1 MYRIFSK
8 LATLSS
14 LLCIEEIF
22 FRFCLVAFEVV
33 LSSKVHWFEMK
44 ELANQNS
51 SSASS
56 NPYFQLSFEEIVS
69 FAPIF
74 GKCKKPL
81 RGSIRRGMTI
91 NVICLFGISTFA
103 MAMVT
108 LSVLL
113 IKWMIP
119 WRLKEMSMRVSVT
132 NSFILILR
140 LYVQFD
146 IPQ

>member
-1 MYRIFSK
+1 MYHIFSK

-51 SSASS
+51 SSS

-103 MAMVT
+103 MVMVT

-132 NSFILILR
+132 NSFILR
-140 LYVQFD
+140 LCVQFD

>member
-1 MYRIFSK
+1 
-8 LATLSS
+8 
-14 LLCIEEIF
+14 
-22 FRFCLVAFEVV
+22 
-33 LSSKVHWFEMK
+33 MK

-113 IKWMIP
+113 
-119 WRLKEMSMRVSVT
+119 ESVT
-132 NSFILILR
+132 A
-140 LYVQFD
+140 LYERHFWLKVLKIVLD
-146 IPQ
+146 SESSEM

>member
-1 MYRIFSK
+1 MYHIFSK

-51 SSASS
+51 SSS

-103 MAMVT
+103 TPIVT

-132 NSFILILR
+132 NSFILR

>member
-1 MYRIFSK
+1 MYHTFSK
-8 LATLSS
+8 LATLSG

-51 SSASS
+51 SPSL

-81 RGSIRRGMTI
+81 TGLIWRRMMIGVIGSVYLLLALLVSDSGIFASKM
-91 NVICLFGISTFA
+91 NVSLGVNRDENEGQCHQFFPFIYNSTFH
-103 MAMVT
+103 
-108 LSVLL
+108 S
-113 IKWMIP
+113 
-119 WRLKEMSMRVSVT
+119 
-132 NSFILILR
+132 SFSS
-140 LYVQFD
+140 
-146 IPQ
+146 